1 MNPIKKH
8 RRVNTEI
15 FSKKVLIKRK
25 IVNVITKFSF
35 ATKAGM
41 NSNNPHKQNQDA
53 FVTQPHIMGLPHCHL
68 FAVCDGHGSKGREVS
83 NLLKVR
89 LPQLIEKNFNLQM
102 QGPALNLQSYP
113 PIGKVSTA
121 LNAAFLQANNEL
133 SKMGSEVV
141 RFSGSTC
148 VSIMTYG
155 RHLYIANLGDSRAII
170 ISENPD
176 NKLHGVAKALT
187 RDHKPEDPLEAV
199 NIINAGGRIDSYR
212 DENGRKLGPER
223 VWLKN

>member
-1 MNPIKKH
+1 
-8 RRVNTEI
+8 
-15 FSKKVLIKRK
+15 
-25 IVNVITKFSF
+25 
-35 ATKAGM
+35 
-41 NSNNPHKQNQDA
+41 
-53 FVTQPHIMGLPHCHL
+53 
-68 FAVCDGHGSKGREVS
+68 
-83 NLLKVR
+83 
-89 LPQLIEKNFNLQM
+89 
-102 QGPALNLQSYP
+102 
-113 PIGKVSTA
+113 
-121 LNAAFLQANNEL
+121 
-133 SKMGSEVV
+133 MGSEVV